1 MRRSGEGTRTWR
13 SASSAR
19 SIASFHEAF
28 WCSTNISAIW
38 RPTGDSGL
46 SAVIGSWKIMPMR
59 LPRSSRR
66 RAAEASWISSPSSTM
81 RPLPSDSGRR
91 SRPMTASAVML
102 LPQPDSP
109 TSPKASPRPISKE
122 TFSTALNDAPSP

>member
-59 LPRSSRR
+59 LPRSSAQARGR
-66 RAAEASWISSPSSTM
+66 GVLDLLAVEHDAAACRA
-81 RPLPSDSGRR
+81 
-91 SRPMTASAVML
+91 TAAGAAG
-102 LPQPDSP
+102 P
-109 TSPKASPRPISKE
+109 
-122 TFSTALNDAPSP
+122 

>member
-19 SIASFHEAF
+19 SIASLQPAP

-46 SAVIGSWKIMPMR
+46 SAVIGSWKIMAMR
-59 LPRSSRR
+59 LPRRR
-66 RAAEASWISSPSSTM
+66 RISAGEASWISSPSSTIL
-81 RPLPSDSGRR
+81 PPPSDSGRR

-109 TSPKASPRPISKE
+109 TSPNASPRPISNE
-122 TFSTALNDAPSP
+122 TFSTAL